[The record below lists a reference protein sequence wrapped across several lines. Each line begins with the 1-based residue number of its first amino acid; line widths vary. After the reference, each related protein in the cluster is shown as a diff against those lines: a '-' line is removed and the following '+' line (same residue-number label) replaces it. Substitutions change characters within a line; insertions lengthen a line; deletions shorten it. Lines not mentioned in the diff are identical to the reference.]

1 MAYRYDEVERL
12 SNSLRAT
19 SEKKRNYNLQDLI
32 AYNGK
37 LGKLG
42 LCAMEVDTDE
52 AAKIFR
58 LIVRAGD
65 SGGRFTGTASLHAG
79 YWVFDP
85 TIYAWRETNFQTYKS
100 YIEALSV

>member
-1 MAYRYDEVERL
+1 MAYRYDEIERL

-58 LIVRAGD
+58 LIVRAGN
-65 SGGRFTGTASLHAG
+65 SGSRFTGTASLRSG
-79 YWVFDP
+79 YW
-85 TIYAWRETNFQTYKS
+85 IYDTSIKAWREVDFPTYRD
-100 YIEALSV
+100 YVEVL